1 MGWLILVSK
10 ARGTA
15 VGYVGFVFFAL
26 EPLAIKTAHSTSI
39 FLSSN
44 TDYLVTAR
52 SARFYN
58 MSTFIRMLKISA
70 LKKLVTDSMAIDLGT
85 ASTII
90 AVKGRGVV
98 LDEPSMVAVNN
109 LTEEIIAFGLEAFE
123 MMGREGRDVSV
134 VEPLIGGVVGDF
146 ERTKKMLAH
155 FVKKAKTRGSNISLQ
170 AVMSM
175 VSDVTHVEQRAL
187 YHAAEEAGIGR
198 VYMMEEGLAAAFGAG
213 VLPNDKR
220 ASAIVDIGAGT
231 TNVAVI
237 AKGAIVHSASERFGS
252 KEINAVLAT
261 HLRRHRGL
269 QVGEES
275 TEILKTNFASAYLP
289 DDIAK
294 TTIVR
299 GRDVQTG
306 SPSAVEITAGE
317 VYPIVE
323 SIVRRIATLVKET
336 LTELRP
342 EVAADIYDR
351 GVILTGGGA
360 LLDGIDQYMR
370 SFINLAV
377 SIGDEPRY
385 ATVNGLL
392 KMFDDPKLLERV
404 NRNELG
410 IMQNAEVPF
419 EA

>member
-1 MGWLILVSK
+1 
-10 ARGTA
+10 
-15 VGYVGFVFFAL
+15 
-26 EPLAIKTAHSTSI
+26 
-39 FLSSN
+39 
-44 TDYLVTAR
+44 
-52 SARFYN
+52 
-58 MSTFIRMLKISA
+58 MLKISS

-90 AVKGRGVV
+90 AVKGRGIV
-98 LDEPSMVAVNN
+98 LDEPSLVAINEI
-109 LTEEIIAFGLEAFE
+109 TEEIVAFGQEAAD
-123 MMGREGRDVSV
+123 MTGREGRDVV
-134 VEPLIGGVVGDF
+134 VRAPLSGGVVGDF
-146 ERTKKMLAH
+146 ERTKRMLAH
-155 FVKKAKTRGSNISLQ
+155 FVKKAKTGGSNISIQ

-187 YHAAEEAGIGR
+187 IHAADEAGIGR
-198 VYMMEEGLAAAFGAG
+198 VFMMEEGLAAAFGAG
-213 VLPNDKR
+213 VAPTDKR

-231 TNVAVI
+231 TNIAVV
-237 AKGAIVHSASERFGS
+237 AKGAIVHSTSERYGS
-252 KEINAVLAT
+252 NEINSVLAT

-269 QVGEES
+269 QVGEETTEQLKTKFATAFLPDELGRT
-275 TEILKTNFASAYLP
+275 TEI
-289 DDIAK
+289 
-294 TTIVR
+294 R

-306 SPSAVEITAGE
+306 SPSAVEITTGE

-323 SIVRRIATLVKET
+323 SIVRRIAQTVKET

-360 LLDGIDQYMR
+360 LLEGIDQYMR
-370 SFINLAV
+370 SYINLAV
-377 SIGDEPRY
+377 SISEEPRY
-385 ATVNGLL
+385 ATVNGLV

-404 NRNELG
+404 TRNELG

>member
-1 MGWLILVSK
+1 
-10 ARGTA
+10 
-15 VGYVGFVFFAL
+15 
-26 EPLAIKTAHSTSI
+26 
-39 FLSSN
+39 
-44 TDYLVTAR
+44 
-52 SARFYN
+52 
-58 MSTFIRMLKISA
+58 MLKIST
-70 LKKLVTDSMAIDLGT
+70 LKKFVTDQMAIDLGT

-98 LDEPSMVAVNN
+98 LDEPSLVAVNEI
-109 LTEEIIAFGLEAFE
+109 TEEVVAFGQEASD
-123 MMGREGRDVSV
+123 MTGREGRDVSV
-134 VEPLIGGVVGDF
+134 RAPLIGGVVADF

-155 FVKKAKTRGSNISLQ
+155 FVKKAKTGGSNITLS

-175 VSDVTHVEQRAL
+175 PSDVTHVEQRAL
-187 YHAAEEAGIGR
+187 INAADEAGIGK

-237 AKGAIVHSASERFGS
+237 AKGTIVHSISDRFGS
-252 KEINAVLAT
+252 NQINEVLAT

-269 QVGEES
+269 QVGEET
-275 TEILKTNFASAYLP
+275 TEFLKTSFASAYLP
-289 DDIAK
+289 DDISK
-294 TTIVR
+294 SMEVR

-306 SPSAVEITAGE
+306 SPGAVEITTGE
-317 VYPIVE
+317 LYPVVE
-323 SIVRRIATLVKET
+323 AVVRRIAALVKDT

-360 LLDGIDQYMR
+360 LLDGLDQYMR

-377 SIGDEPRY
+377 SVAEEPRY
-385 ATVNGLL
+385 ATVNGLV

-404 NRNELG
+404 TRNDLG
-410 IMQNAEVPF
+410 IMQNAEIPF